1 MKKHVV
7 LIALACFAAL
17 SSMSAGAH
25 CEAHA
30 GGVQVKEAWVRASVP
45 QQRATGAFMNL
56 ESPDGGRLLG
66 AASPA
71 ARVVE
76 VHEMALG
83 EDGVMRMREV
93 PAVELPAGE
102 AVALKPGGYHI
113 MLIDLVEQLKEG
125 ERVPLSLSIETAQGE
140 RKTVEVEAEVRPL
153 THGAGG
159 AAHH

>member
-1 MKKHVV
+1 MKKYVV
-7 LIALACFAAL
+7 LITLACFVAL

-25 CEAHA
+25 CEVHA
-30 GGVQVKEAWVRASVP
+30 EGVQVKEAWVRASVP
-45 QQRATGAFMNL
+45 QQRATGVFMNL

-66 AASPA
+66 AASPV

-76 VHEMALG
+76 VHEMTLG

-93 PAVELPAGE
+93 PAVELPACE
-102 AVALKPGGYHI
+102 AGALKPGGYHI

-153 THGAGG
+153 THGAGT
-159 AAHH
+159 AHH